1 MSVQNCAHL
10 FQIIISRLAIVL
22 ENVPSCFSL
31 LHGNDCTRN
40 GFEIGRLNVRFI
52 FILVWIFFNDNLVLS
67 MAISLTV
74 WYLANLGIGMP
85 MLASNYIPEG
95 MSVVLQSENGVLGLV
110 SWLQNVREFY
120 YFPVLL
126 GMASHV
132 NMRRNILTLCTDF
145 EANDL
150 STTL

>member
-1 MSVQNCAHL
+1 
-10 FQIIISRLAIVL
+10 
-22 ENVPSCFSL
+22 
-31 LHGNDCTRN
+31 
-40 GFEIGRLNVRFI
+40 
-52 FILVWIFFNDNLVLS
+52 

-145 EANDL
+145 WSKRFEHN
-150 STTL
+150 TLKKLLLLKEIVKIYR